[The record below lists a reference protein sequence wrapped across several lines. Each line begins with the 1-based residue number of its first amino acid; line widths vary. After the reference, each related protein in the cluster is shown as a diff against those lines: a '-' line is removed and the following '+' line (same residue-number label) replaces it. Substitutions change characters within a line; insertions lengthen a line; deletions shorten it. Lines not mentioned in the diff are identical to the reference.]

1 MMELQT
7 GGGGCVL
14 TSEDK
19 QQWVLIMSCVHEQEG
34 EGW

>member
-7 GGGGCVL
+7 RGGGCVL

-19 QQWVLIMSCVHEQEG
+19 QQWVHNVCSSQEG